1 MRKAHVARVDV
12 AVAGRGKD
20 FDRRP
25 QVGEKLA
32 AETAAWEQQRNTPAA
47 RIKWSS

>member
-32 AETAAWEQQRNTPAA
+32 AETAA
-47 RIKWSS
+47 